1 MCLLLALHYDCFFR
15 QLLLRQ
21 LLLGWLLLRLLLP
34 RLLLFRWLLF
44 RLLLSRCQLLILT
57 KLSQEK
63 LDAQA
68 TLTFYLLVA
77 QASSFLIHPFRI
89 QSIRLHL
96 VTYPLLC
103 NTCMAY
109 RTSCHSIGHQE
120 PPTQHLPREA
130 EDFPRGGKHSKHVLL
145 LKYLA

>member
-1 MCLLLALHYDCFFR
+1 MCLLLALYYDCFFR

-44 RLLLSRCQLLILT
+44 RLLLFRCQLLILT

-63 LDAQA
+63 LDAQT

-77 QASSFLIHPFRI
+77 QASSFLIHPVRI

-96 VTYPLLC
+96 VTYPLL
-103 NTCMAY
+103 
-109 RTSCHSIGHQE
+109 
-120 PPTQHLPREA
+120 QHLYGLQDIMPFHWSSGASHPTLTQRSRG
-130 EDFPRGGKHSKHVLL
+130 FPQGW
-145 LKYLA
+145 

>member
-15 QLLLRQ
+15 WLLLRQ

-34 RLLLFRWLLF
+34 RWLLFRWLLF
-44 RLLLSRCQLLILT
+44 RCQLPILT

-77 QASSFLIHPFRI
+77 QASNFLIHPFRT
-89 QSIRLHL
+89 QSIRLDL

-109 RTSCHSIGHQE
+109 RTSCHSIGHQV

-145 LKYLA
+145 LTYLA